1 MKFKAFLLLGLM
13 ITIICFLLK
22 SYVLKKAVAIDDLTV
37 YKMNFGGY
45 ERTYYVHFPPSEKMK
60 SKVPILFNLHG
71 GGGTAKGS
79 VRITFGRFNELADKD
94 GFIMV
99 YPEAVQKS
107 WNNGRKLDETKAW
120 REDIDDVGF
129 IVKIVE
135 TLEAKYKV
143 DRKRIYTTGMS
154 NGGFMSSR
162 LLCERADLFRG
173 GAILTASISTDFFPN
188 CKPSQPIA
196 VLLMNSTKD
205 AIIPYDGGIIK
216 FFGKERGSILSTDDY
231 LAFWQEKN
239 GCVSKKETIEIA
251 DKDGD
256 GTSVSIE
263 SYEDCANRGALLLY
277 KINGAG
283 HT

>member
-205 AIIPYDGGIIK
+205 PIIPYDGG
-216 FFGKERGSILSTDDY
+216 
-231 LAFWQEKN
+231 
-239 GCVSKKETIEIA
+239 
-251 DKDGD
+251 
-256 GTSVSIE
+256 
-263 SYEDCANRGALLLY
+263 
-277 KINGAG
+277 
-283 HT
+283 